1 MINAITLAGNLTR
14 DIELRSTSSGYTI
27 GYLAIAVNDRV
38 KNKQTGEYEEMP
50 YFFDAKLLG
59 TRAERLANYLTKG
72 TRVTVQG
79 KLTQERWEDK
89 DGNRRSR
96 NYVVVEELDF
106 TARNGAGQQPGEP
119 EAAAAATAPTFGEMP
134 VATSQPEAAG
144 PAASAEPTRQ
154 EGDVMAGDMPV
165 VAEQAPIP
173 AYMQYEVPSEPIE
186 VISELIEDSAA
197 YIDADVTDIDYREIT
212 GWQ

>member
-38 KNKQTGEYEEMP
+38 KSKQTGKYEEVP

-59 TRAERLANYLTKG
+59 PRAEKLANYLTKG
-72 TRVTVQG
+72 VRVTVQG

-106 TARNGAGQQPGEP
+106 TARNGAGQQPSEP
-119 EAAAAATAPTFGEMP
+119 AAAAPAAAPTFDETP
-134 VATSQPEAAG
+134 VAAPQSEAVG
-144 PAASAEPTRQ
+144 PAATDPAPQ
-154 EGDVMAGDMPV
+154 EGVVMAGDMPV
-165 VAEQAPIP
+165 AVEQAPIP

-186 VISELIEDSAA
+186 VISELIENSAA
-197 YIDADVTDIDYREIT
+197 YIDDDVTDIDYREIT
-212 GWQ
+212 G